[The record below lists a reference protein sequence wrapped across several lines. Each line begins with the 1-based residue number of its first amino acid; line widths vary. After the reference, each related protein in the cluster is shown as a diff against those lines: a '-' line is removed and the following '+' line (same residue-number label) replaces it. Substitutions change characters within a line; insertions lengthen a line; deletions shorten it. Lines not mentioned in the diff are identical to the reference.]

1 MSLVVYPGTFDPI
14 THGHSDLV
22 QRAARMFDRVI
33 VAIAASPGKKPALDL
48 ETRIQLARQVLAH
61 HDNVEVIGFD
71 CLLTEFLKQQ
81 KARIILRGLRAVSDF
96 EYELQLANLN
106 RAMSAEVES
115 VFLTPSEHLSFIAS
129 TLVREVASLGGDV
142 SKFVHP
148 CVVDALK
155 KKYATRA

>member
-22 QRAARMFDRVI
+22 ARAARIFDRVL
-33 VAIAASPGKKPALDL
+33 VAVAASPGKRPALDL
-48 ETRIQLARQVLAH
+48 DTRVQLARQVLAH
-61 HDNVEVIGFD
+61 HSNVEVVGFD
-71 CLLTEFLKQQ
+71 GLLTEFLRQQ
-81 KARIILRGLRAVSDF
+81 QARVILRGLRAVSDF

-106 RAMSAEVES
+106 RAMSSEVES

-155 KKYATRA
+155 KKYASGA